1 MLSAKSILGEE
12 CHREIAAGMVS
23 VMKEMVRVA
32 CRRWERVVIPR
43 LPPHPSTVLLHIS
56 ISPPYWFAWQAEKS
70 GGSGAGLVE
79 RAAPAAGSSVLVLT
93 AFVATKLQ

>member
-12 CHREIAAGMVS
+12 CHREIAARMVS

-32 CRRWERVVIPR
+32 CRRWERVVIPL
-43 LPPHPSTVLLHIS
+43 LPSHPSSALLHIS
-56 ISPPYWFAWQAEKS
+56 ISPPSWFAWQAEKS
-70 GGSGAGLVE
+70 GGSGAGLIE

-93 AFVATKLQ
+93 AFMVTKSQ